1 MIHLP
6 SEYQKEMPISD
17 ALDIVLDIMDGED
30 NLLNCME
37 TIKMRKDSYTL
48 RFHTQK
54 DFDLY
59 NAYNIVFSKMSE
71 MFKPL

>member
-1 MIHLP
+1 
-6 SEYQKEMPISD
+6 
-17 ALDIVLDIMDGED
+17 
-30 NLLNCME
+30 
-37 TIKMRKDSYTL
+37 MRKDSYTL

-71 MFKPL
+71 MFTEVVDYHRFKPL